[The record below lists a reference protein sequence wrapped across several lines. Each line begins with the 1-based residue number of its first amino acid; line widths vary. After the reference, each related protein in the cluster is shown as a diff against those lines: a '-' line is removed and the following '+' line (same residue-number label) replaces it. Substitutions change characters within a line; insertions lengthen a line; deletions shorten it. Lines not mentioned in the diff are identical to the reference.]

1 MHSTGNTDVP
11 TVADTA
17 NRAATF
23 ESMKNE
29 DERPTITVAGVHV
42 ALYVDPASRQVRVS
56 SISTTPSRGCC
67 ATTRTARFHCAS
79 ASRATSRSRAD
90 KPIARPSARA
100 RAFRAP

>member
-56 SISTTPSRGCC
+56 IDLDDTESWLLRNDKDSTVPLRICVQGDVTFEG
-67 ATTRTARFHCAS
+67 
-79 ASRATSRSRAD
+79 
-90 KPIARPSARA
+90 
-100 RAFRAP
+100 